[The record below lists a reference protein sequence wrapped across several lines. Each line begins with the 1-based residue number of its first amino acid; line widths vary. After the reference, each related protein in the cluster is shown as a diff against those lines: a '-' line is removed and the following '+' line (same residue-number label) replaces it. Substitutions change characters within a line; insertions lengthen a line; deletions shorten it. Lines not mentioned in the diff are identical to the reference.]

1 MVNFTKEE
9 LLKIAKL
16 SALTLGDEEIASFE
30 KHLKV
35 VLSYTSELEQVITQ
49 QLPPSVFNMN
59 VFREDKAIEKDST
72 LLLEEAPKTHDFFF
86 VVPKIL

>member
-16 SALTLGDEEIASFE
+16 SALTLNDQEIPLFE
-30 KHLKV
+30 KHLQV
-35 VLSYTSELEQVITQ
+35 LLSYTSQIDAVTSQ
-49 QLPPSVFNMN
+49 TLPPTIFNVS
-59 VFREDKAIEKDST
+59 VFREDRAMEKDS
-72 LLLEEAPKTHDFFF
+72 LLLLQEAPKTHESFF